1 MRVLIVGAGIAGPVL
16 ALLLKHKGFD
26 PVVYEACEELPE
38 GGAAVQLSPQSFKV
52 LSIVGLAE
60 RAIALGQ
67 QLDQIEF
74 RTHPA
79 QRTLFAADLPSQ
91 IRQETGWPMCHVRR
105 RAYVEMLVQELGE
118 RGIPLMFGKRVRGV
132 EQWEDRVGEGEE
144 EGEERRGGVRV
155 TFEDGTTDEGEL
167 LVGCDGLNSTVRELV
182 FDAKPAQYKGIII
195 VRSPSLPL
203 PVQVPPNTAR
213 HSTQIGGLSPRPPTP
228 LPPTLLQIFGD
239 GAHFLSAPLSPT
251 LMGWQ
256 CALPEPR
263 PSSDSWRPV
272 PLSTTAGRAMLSA
285 LPQARWTGAGRV
297 VSEAV
302 GAYRHAVCLRP
313 PLEEWHSGRVVLVGD
328 AANAATPHLGQGA
341 NQAAED
347 AYHLVRLL
355 CSSQLPSFPSPLA
368 RPCPSP
374 MLPLT
379 PSQLSSALAAYTDLR
394 VPASHLL
401 VQHSLA
407 EGQNRVVRG
416 EEKCRVRNEGLV
428 RGLREG
434 RWREVARRM
443 GGPFGGEGSEI

>member
-1 MRVLIVGAGIAGPVL
+1 
-16 ALLLKHKGFD
+16 
-26 PVVYEACEELPE
+26 
-38 GGAAVQLSPQSFKV
+38 
-52 LSIVGLAE
+52 
-60 RAIALGQ
+60 
-67 QLDQIEF
+67 
-74 RTHPA
+74 
-79 QRTLFAADLPSQ
+79 
-91 IRQETGWPMCHVRR
+91 
-105 RAYVEMLVQELGE
+105 
-118 RGIPLMFGKRVRGV
+118 
-132 EQWEDRVGEGEE
+132 VGEGEE

-297 VSEAV
+297 VTEAV

-341 NQAAED
+341 NQ
-347 AYHLVRLL
+347 VRSVSF
-355 CSSQLPSFPSPLA
+355 SSHFPSYFREVVSCLAVVYGLERRVLTECCRQQKTRTTSSACCAPPNSSPPSPLPS
-368 RPCPSP
+368 RGPVPPPCSLSPPPSS
-374 MLPLT
+374 LP
-379 PSQLSSALAAYTDLR
+379 P
-394 VPASHLL
+394 
-401 VQHSLA
+401 
-407 EGQNRVVRG
+407 
-416 EEKCRVRNEGLV
+416 
-428 RGLREG
+428 
-434 RWREVARRM
+434 
-443 GGPFGGEGSEI
+443 